1 MTTQDFGETG
11 NDPTC
16 RVFAARSVIGA
27 VLLTPDMNLRLK
39 RVSFVVER
47 HEFVYN
53 VRSSKIP
60 NCGIAA
66 AGMVVRE
73 RE

>member
-1 MTTQDFGETG
+1 MTPQDSGGTG
-11 NDPTC
+11 NDPT
-16 RVFAARSVIGA
+16 RAVAARSTIGA
-27 VLLTPDMNLRLK
+27 ALLTPDMNLRLN

-53 VRSSKIP
+53 GRSSKIP
-60 NCGIAA
+60 NCGNAA
-66 AGMVVRE
+66 ARMVVRE